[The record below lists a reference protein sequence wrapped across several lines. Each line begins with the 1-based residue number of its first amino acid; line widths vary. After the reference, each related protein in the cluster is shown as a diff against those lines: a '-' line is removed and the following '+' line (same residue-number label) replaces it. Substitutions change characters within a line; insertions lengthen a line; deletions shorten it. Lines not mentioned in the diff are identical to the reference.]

1 MARSPIL
8 ASVNGITLIS
18 ALITEWSW
26 NRRQKKR
33 QHASGYVKS
42 VAVREGN
49 RKENEGLGSP
59 DALGR
64 AQ

>member
-1 MARSPIL
+1 MGSLLSPL
-8 ASVNGITLIS
+8 SSRNGHGTDVKKK
-18 ALITEWSW
+18 
-26 NRRQKKR
+26 KKR

-49 RKENEGLGSP
+49 RREENEGPGSP